1 MQIYTWSDQ
10 ENAQL
15 AELRQKGLKPSKIAL
30 IMGKTK
36 NAVCGRIN
44 RIRLKEEDHKPV
56 YRRGPKRHY
65 KNCIGSRNCSVCNKK
80 FRISSVLQRFCDSCK
95 NSNYVR
101 FG

>member
-36 NAVCGRIN
+36 NAVCGR
-44 RIRLKEEDHKPV
+44 
-56 YRRGPKRHY
+56 RGP
-65 KNCIGSRNCSVCNKK
+65 
-80 FRISSVLQRFCDSCK
+80 
-95 NSNYVR
+95 
-101 FG
+101 